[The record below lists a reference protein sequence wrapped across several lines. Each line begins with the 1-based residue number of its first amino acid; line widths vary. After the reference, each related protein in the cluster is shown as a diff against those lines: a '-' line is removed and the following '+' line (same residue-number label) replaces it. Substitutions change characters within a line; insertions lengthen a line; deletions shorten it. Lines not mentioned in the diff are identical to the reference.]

1 MLIQLEAVRGDRHV
15 WRKLSNRIAA
25 LLTATN
31 ARLQASQRQDFCDQS
46 APVHHTRENIDDDES
61 PEAQSGLLSRPVGRA
76 VMRIEGK
83 CHCSNI
89 SYVFHW
95 PGDGGEIPV
104 RACGCDFCTKH
115 GVSWTSHRD
124 SELIAKIAD
133 APLVSKYRFGTG
145 TADFY
150 VCARCGVAPFVTCA
164 IDDQLYAVV
173 NANTFEG
180 IDRASLIRAATN
192 FDGEGTGERLDR
204 RKRSWIPSVNISS

>member
-95 PGDGGEIPV
+95 PGDGGAIRQRLAGGQV
-104 RACGCDFCTKH
+104 YKAGADAADLVVD
-115 GVSWTSHRD
+115 GLQAGQ
-124 SELIAKIAD
+124 ELLDAKIAQGAD
-133 APLVSKYRFGTG
+133 AVGFALKSGQVQGHGRGFWWEMREGQRAG
-145 TADFY
+145 CVRRQFY
-150 VCARCGVAPFVTCA
+150 QRP
-164 IDDQLYAVV
+164 
-173 NANTFEG
+173 
-180 IDRASLIRAATN
+180 
-192 FDGEGTGERLDR
+192 
-204 RKRSWIPSVNISS
+204 P